1 MHRPDIPGPNPAPR
15 TPHQA
20 LPAGACDCHAH
31 LFGPATRYPYHPDR
45 GYTPPDASAEAYQ
58 RLLTT
63 LGFER
68 AVLVQPSVYGTDNRR
83 LLDALREAREAGV
96 ERRGIAVVDASVT
109 DAQLRDMH
117 DLGVRGIR
125 VNLLFP
131 GGVDFRAIRALGERI
146 AELGWHVQCLVD
158 VSTVGDLRAILEPLP
173 VPRVIDHMGHVPT
186 PKGIGDPGFESLLS
200 LLAEGRTWVKL
211 SGPDRVTALG
221 AAAPPYSD
229 VDPFLQALVATNPER
244 CVFGTDWPHV
254 KLPGAMPD
262 DGDLVDELLR
272 LVPDT
277 ATRDRILVH
286 NPARL
291 YGF

>member
-1 MHRPDIPGPNPAPR
+1 DS
-15 TPHQA
+15 
-20 LPAGACDCHAH
+20 HAH
-31 LFGPATRYPYHPDR
+31 LFGPAPRYPYHPER
-45 GYTPPDASAEAYQ
+45 GYTPPDASAEDYQ

-83 LLDALREAREAGV
+83 LLDALRDAQETGL
-96 ERRGIAVVDASVT
+96 ERRGVGVVDARIT
-109 DAQLRDMH
+109 DEELQHMH
-117 DLGVRGIR
+117 ALGVRGIR

-131 GGVDFRAIRALGERI
+131 GGVDFPAISALGERI

-158 VSTVGDLRAILEPLP
+158 VSTFDDLRGTLEQLPLP
-173 VPRVIDHMGHVPT
+173 KVIDHMGHVPT
-186 PKGIGDPGFESLLS
+186 TKGIGDRGFKSLQE

-211 SGPDRVTALG
+211 SGPNRVTANPSAL
-221 AAAPPYSD
+221 PPYVD
-229 VDPFLQALVATNPER
+229 VDPFLLALVNTNVDR

-254 KLPGAMPD
+254 KLPGTMPN
-262 DGDLVDELLR
+262 DGDLVDELMR

-277 ATRDRILVH
+277 AMRDKILVH